1 MYSRRSVRTCPSRLG
16 MSNVTLRNVNLL
28 RLGINLLR
36 LGMYI
41 TAHARK
47 STGSFTACAKAR
59 ADGRLLDGKTTTLE
73 REPWRARRRAVAAA
87 MARARQDLRV
97 RIPTIYQ

>member
-1 MYSRRSVRTCPSRLG
+1 MKHAFIAERISARQLNPGCILAIVYVRTCPSRLG

-47 STGSFTACAKAR
+47 TTGRFTACANT
-59 ADGRLLDGKTTTLE
+59 GQLLSGQTTTLE
-73 REPWRARRRAVAAA
+73 REQWCVHGG
-87 MARARQDLRV
+87 LGGEL
-97 RIPTIYQ
+97 